1 MQKSATVHPNQG
13 RMHYEA
19 DPLLSE
25 AYTLCEA
32 ITRQHAK
39 SFYIA
44 TMLLPRAKRQA
55 IRVLYAF
62 CRRSDDLVD
71 EAQSDPTTRFARWVA
86 QASKVCPL
94 TTTSSHSDPVLYA
107 WQHLRTSYQL
117 SDEIIADLLA
127 GIQMDLT
134 IDRYATF
141 TDLWLYCYR
150 VAGTVGLLSM
160 QIIGAAPGAEPYA
173 IKLGVAL
180 QLTNILRDI
189 GEDAQRGRIYLP
201 QEELSAYGLTDQD
214 IMAGCNDE
222 RWQQL
227 MRFYIHRTRELY
239 TEAWPG
245 IALLTSDG
253 RYAVAAAA
261 LLYRAILT
269 KIENNHYD
277 NFQQRAF
284 VPNRE
289 KLAML
294 PGIWW
299 QTYQISRQFSNRK
312 ASDN

>member
-1 MQKSATVHPNQG
+1 MQKSATAHPN
-13 RMHYEA
+13 RSTLHA
-19 DPLLSE
+19 VDPLLAE

-44 TMLLPRAKRQA
+44 TVLLPPAKRQA

-71 EAQSDPTTRFARWVA
+71 EARSDPSAHFAQWVA
-86 QASKVCPL
+86 QASKQRL
-94 TTTSSHSDPVLYA
+94 LHRDPVLYA
-107 WQHLRTSYQL
+107 WQHLRSHYQL
-117 SDEIIADLLA
+117 SEEVIADLLA

-141 TDLWLYCYR
+141 ADLWLYCYR

-201 QEELSAYGLTDQD
+201 QDELSAYGLTDQD
-214 IMAGCNDE
+214 ILASCNDE
-222 RWQQL
+222 RWQQF
-227 MRFYIHRTRELY
+227 MRFYIQRTRDLY
-239 TEAWPG
+239 VEAWPG
-245 IALLTSDG
+245 IALLTNDG

-261 LLYRAILT
+261 MLYRAILT
-269 KIENNHYD
+269 KIEDNHYD

-284 VPNRE
+284 VPKRE
-289 KLAML
+289 KLCML
-294 PGIWW
+294 PRIWW
-299 QTYQISRQFSNRK
+299 QTYKLGRHAQ
-312 ASDN
+312 